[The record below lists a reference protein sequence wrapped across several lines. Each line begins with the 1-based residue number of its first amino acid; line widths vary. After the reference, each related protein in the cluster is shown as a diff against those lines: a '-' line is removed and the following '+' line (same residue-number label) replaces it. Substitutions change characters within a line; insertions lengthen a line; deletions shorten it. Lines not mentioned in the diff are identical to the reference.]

1 MKFGSLLDVLMLSAL
16 FVLAA
21 KNVSSQ
27 TGGLRITSPAF
38 GHNQMIPR
46 EYTCQGEDVNPL
58 LEIRGIP
65 PGTKTLALIMDDP
78 DAPMGT
84 WDHWLVYNI
93 APSEKIGRNS
103 VPGTQIKNSFGKVNY
118 GGPCPPSGTHR
129 YFFKLYALDT
139 ALTLT
144 PSASKKV
151 LEKAMEGYVLDQ
163 AELIGLYAKS
173 R

>member
-1 MKFGSLLDVLMLSAL
+1 MKTGLLDILVFSAL

-27 TGGLRITSPAF
+27 TGRLQITSAAF
-38 GHNQMIPR
+38 GHNQTIPR
-46 EYTCQGEDVNPL
+46 KYTCQGEDINPPL
-58 LEIRGIP
+58 AITGIP
-65 PGTKTLALIMDDP
+65 PGTKSLALIMDDP
-78 DAPMGT
+78 DAPGGN

-93 APSEKIGRNS
+93 VPTSEIKENS
-103 VPGTQIKNSFGKVNY
+103 VPGTQARNDFGRVNY

-139 ALTLT
+139 TLAFKGS
-144 PSASKKV
+144 PSKEA
-151 LEKAMEGYVLDQ
+151 LEKAMQGHILEKS
-163 AELIGLYAKS
+163 ELIGLYQKT